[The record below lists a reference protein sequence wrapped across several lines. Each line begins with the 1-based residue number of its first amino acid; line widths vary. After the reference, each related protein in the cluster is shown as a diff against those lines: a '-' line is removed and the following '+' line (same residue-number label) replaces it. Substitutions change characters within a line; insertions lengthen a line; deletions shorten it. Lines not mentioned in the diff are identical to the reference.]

1 MDKPYQATSDIVVLP
16 AHFPVPGMGLIPI
29 NAFVING
36 TEPILVDTGM
46 GIYSEE
52 FMDALESIIDP
63 QDLRWI
69 WLTHDDADHT
79 GSIQKVMKVATN
91 ARLIA
96 NAVAILRMNTAWQV
110 PMDRVYYL
118 NPEESINAGDHKL
131 TAIRPPLFDNPTTI
145 GFYDHKL
152 EILFSADSF
161 GALISAPVQDA
172 DNIEESDLA
181 KGMIL
186 WARVDNPWIHIFDLN
201 KFSQKLDKIRQ
212 MNPKMILSSH
222 LPPVR
227 GKLEQFLKI
236 LADVPASEPFIPP
249 NQAALEEILA
259 QMRGGN

>member
-1 MDKPYQATSDIVVLP
+1 MDKPYQATSDIIVLP

-29 NAFVING
+29 NAFVIKG

-46 GIYSEE
+46 GKESEE
-52 FMDALESIIDP
+52 FMSALESVIDP
-63 QDLRWI
+63 HDLRWI

-131 TAIRPPLFDNPTTI
+131 TAVRPPLFDNPTTI

-152 EILFSADSF
+152 EILFSVDSF
-161 GALISAPVQDA
+161 GALVSAPTQNT
-172 DNIEESDLA
+172 DNIEEPDLA
-181 KGMIL
+181 KGMTL
-186 WARVDNPWIHIFDLN
+186 WTRVDNPWIHIFDTN

-222 LPPVR
+222 LPPAR

-249 NQAALEEILA
+249 NQTALEEILA
-259 QMRGGN
+259 QMKGS